1 MPRGRLNRRCT
12 TSQGD
17 THTWDRSPESKV
29 VEIAGIGP
37 GPFAAMMLAD
47 MGADV
52 VRVDRAA
59 TSGAATLPRRPG
71 TCMNRG
77 RRSIGVDLKNP
88 DGVATVLVARRAG
101 RRPHRGLPPGV
112 TERLGIGPDACLAR
126 NPRLVYGR
134 MTGWG
139 QDGPMAPMAGHD
151 MNYIAIAGA
160 LGAIGR
166 PDERPQPP
174 LNLVGDF
181 GGGGMLLAFG
191 VVCGVLEA
199 RTSGQGQVVDA
210 AMVDG
215 TAVLTTFMHGMMAM
229 GGWKDERGVNML
241 DSGAHFYEVYEC
253 ADGRFLSVGAIEP
266 QFYAELLEKTG
277 LAGDPEFAQ
286 QNDKSQW
293 PDLKERLAE
302 VIATKTRDEWAGV
315 FDGLRCVRG
324 AGPLA
329 RRGPAPPPQRGPG
342 HVRRARRHRAAGA
355 GTALLAHG
363 RRDPAV
369 PGPRR
374 PAHRRGPRR
383 VGRGRRRPGRGAA
396 RRRRDRLSATPD
408 GGRRGRR

>member
-1 MPRGRLNRRCT
+1 MGPLAGVR
-12 TSQGD
+12 
-17 THTWDRSPESKV
+17 V

-52 VRVDRAA
+52 VRVDRAGNVWGGDPA
-59 TSGAATLPRRPG
+59 TPPRDI
-71 TCMNRG
+71 MNRG

-88 DGVATVLVARRAG
+88 DGVETVLSLVEKADALIEGFR
-101 RRPHRGLPPGV
+101 PGV
-112 TERLGIGPDACLAR
+112 TERLGVGPDACLAR

-139 QDGPMAPMAGHD
+139 QDGPMATMAGHD

-191 VVCGVLEA
+191 IVCGIVEA

-241 DSGAHFYEVYEC
+241 DSGAHFYEVYTC

-277 LAGDPEFAQ
+277 LADDAEFLQ
-286 QNDKSQW
+286 QNDKAQW
-293 PDLKERLAE
+293 PHLKERLAG
-302 VIATKTRDEWAGV
+302 VIATKTRDEWAAI
-315 FDGLRCVRG
+315 FDGSDACVAPILSLG
-324 AGPLA
+324 EAPSHPHNVA
-329 RRGPAPPPQRGPG
+329 RSTFVEQDGLVQPAPAPRFSRTAGGIQRP
-342 HVRRARRHRAAGA
+342 
-355 GTALLAHG
+355 
-363 RRDPAV
+363 
-369 PGPRR
+369 
-374 PAHRRGPRR
+374 PAHAGQHTDEVLDEWGVADADR
-383 VGRGRRRPGRGAA
+383 VAVLRAGGAIA
-396 RRRRDRLSATPD
+396 
-408 GGRRGRR
+408 